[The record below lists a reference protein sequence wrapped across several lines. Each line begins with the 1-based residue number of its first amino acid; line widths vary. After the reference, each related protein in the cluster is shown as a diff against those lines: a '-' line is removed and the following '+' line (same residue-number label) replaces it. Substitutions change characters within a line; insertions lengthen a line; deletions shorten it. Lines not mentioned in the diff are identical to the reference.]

1 MSAGETSDRAAM
13 MKQAKRRHKGKAK
26 TSRGRARTRATSRRA
41 KSTRKT
47 ASRDPLNDLVDSA
60 AHALDLKI
68 EPAWRGAVKANLVV
82 TFALAALF
90 ADFPLPDD
98 AEPAPVF
105 MA

>member
-1 MSAGETSDRAAM
+1 MT
-13 MKQAKRRHKGKAK
+13 KQGKRRLKDKAK
-26 TSRGRARTRATSRRA
+26 TPRARARTRAKSMRA
-41 KSTRKT
+41 KTTRKA
-47 ASRDPLNDLVDSA
+47 ASRDPLDDFVDASA
-60 AHALDLKI
+60 DVLGLKI
-68 EPAWRGAVKANLVV
+68 EPVWRGAVKANLAV